1 MKKLNPT
8 LLLAVTISLCANS
21 ALVGQ
26 GSAATIARLIDMSR
40 GFVVLDDIE
49 SIGNNKV
56 DAQFSELIQ
65 GLKLSH
71 KKSTAAKIWTDI
83 KTMKVEKLNFF
94 GIKMINNTPRT
105 IMPSSARKS
114 VTDIADAKP

>member
-1 MKKLNPT
+1 MKD
-8 LLLAVTISLCANS
+8 VCANS

-26 GSAATIARLIDMSR
+26 GSAATIARLIDLSR

-49 SIGNNKV
+49 SIGSNKA

-65 GLKLSH
+65 GLKLSY

-94 GIKMINNTPRT
+94 GIKMINNTTGVDAILGSR
-105 IMPSSARKS
+105 SGARRQFILGS
-114 VTDIADAKP
+114 LRDQGS